1 MAISLS
7 IVIPK
12 PVLDAAPA
20 MPTDEAGDAGL
31 AALTARMARG
41 EEEAFREF
49 HGAWFHRL
57 FRYVLVLMR
66 GDEHAA
72 RDVAQET
79 LLRVVRRIRCFE
91 SEVVFWD
98 WLACLARS
106 AAADHGR
113 KTGRYRR
120 LLDWIANRPEP
131 MVDAPANDA
140 LESALTSALEGL
152 PETERALLVAKYT
165 DRRAV
170 RDIAREAGLTEEAVE
185 SRLSRARAALRRMT
199 LKLLRHETE
208 T

>member
-20 MPTDEAGDAGL
+20 MTADEAGDAGL

-49 HGAWFHRL
+49 HSAWFHRL

-98 WLACLARS
+98 WLTCLARS

-140 LESALTSALEGL
+140 LGSALTSALEGM

-185 SRLSRARAALRRMT
+185 SRLSRARAVLRRMT

>member
-1 MAISLS
+1 MSISLS
-7 IVIPK
+7 TVIPK
-12 PVLDAAPA
+12 PVLDVAPA
-20 MPTDEAGDAGL
+20 MTASEAGDAGL
-31 AALTARMARG
+31 AALTARMVCG
-41 EEEAFREF
+41 EEEAYREF
-49 HGAWFHRL
+49 HGAWFHRM
-57 FRYVLVLMR
+57 FRYALVLMR

-72 RDVAQET
+72 RDVTQET
-79 LLRVVRRIRCFE
+79 LLRVVRRIRCFD

-98 WLACLARS
+98 WLSCPARS

-131 MVDAPANDA
+131 MVEAPVHDA
-140 LESALTSALEGL
+140 LESALASALEGL
-152 PETERALLVAKYT
+152 PETERVLLVAKYT

>member
-1 MAISLS
+1 LAISLS

-72 RDVAQET
+72 CDVAQET

-98 WLACLARS
+98 WLTCLARS

-140 LESALTSALEGL
+140 LESALTSALEGM

-185 SRLSRARAALRRMT
+185 SRLSRARAVLRRMT

>member
-1 MAISLS
+1 MAASFS

-20 MPTDEAGDAGL
+20 TTASEAGDAGL

-49 HGAWFHRL
+49 HGGWFHRL

-72 RDVAQET
+72 RDVTQE
-79 LLRVVRRIRCFE
+79 
-91 SEVVFWD
+91 
-98 WLACLARS
+98 
-106 AAADHGR
+106 
-113 KTGRYRR
+113 
-120 LLDWIANRPEP
+120 
-131 MVDAPANDA
+131 
-140 LESALTSALEGL
+140 
-152 PETERALLVAKYT
+152 ALLVAKYT

-208 T
+208 S